1 MSNLGSRHLGF
12 FKGLRF
18 SGTSGMNK
26 SLPPHVL
33 RLPPSLCLHLFPLLQ
48 SLPCRPLLHTPTL
61 LQRLIP
67 SLAGGSSWVVSP
79 CSLATSASIPFGI
92 ETEVTGSFG
101 LVQATN
107 ETF

>member
-48 SLPCRPLLHTPTL
+48 SLPCRPLL
-61 LQRLIP
+61 QRLIP

-79 CSLATSASIPFGI
+79 CFLATSASILFGI